1 MNKYINKDGGGG
13 GGGGGRVCVWVGGG
27 GGGVTGVMSDW
38 PVAEASTLPVSVS
51 VQRCETH
58 R

>member
-1 MNKYINKDGGGG
+1 MNNYINKGQ
-13 GGGGGRVCVWVGGG
+13 GGRGRG